1 MDHQASTGGGNQST
15 TYYEQN
21 RQSQQTK
28 GNMIVQRKANPIS
41 KTTANVSKNPSI
53 ERGNKNTS
61 MGPVGGTFAS
71 GLMPINV
78 SGGKSMQGA
87 GASNNFKMSSQQYKH
102 GGKNFAQ
109 TSKVSY
115 NNSPNNRN
123 KGGSLGVVANI
134 VTN

>member
-1 MDHQASTGGGNQST
+1 
-15 TYYEQN
+15 
-21 RQSQQTK
+21 
-28 GNMIVQRKANPIS
+28 MIVQRKANPIS

-61 MGPVGGTFAS
+61 MGPVGGGTFAS

-78 SGGKSMQGA
+78 SGGKSMQGTA
-87 GASNNFKMSSQQYKH
+87 ATNFKMSAQQYKH

-123 KGGSLGVVANI
+123 KGGSLGIVAANI